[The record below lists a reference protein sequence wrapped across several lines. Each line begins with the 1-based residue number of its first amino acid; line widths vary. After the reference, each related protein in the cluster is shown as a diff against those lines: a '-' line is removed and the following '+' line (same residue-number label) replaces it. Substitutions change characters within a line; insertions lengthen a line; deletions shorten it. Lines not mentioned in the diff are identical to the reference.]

1 MAKWDTYSF
10 LTQKLGNLEFLIRDT
25 GVTLPENQIKRLND
39 LTLAIPAPPALFE
52 RLTRITGGAS
62 GARTTLVITPAG
74 ETMWVNVAGNLR
86 IVPVATSLD
95 VNTSAN
101 WITTT
106 YATAANRAG
115 LSFKIYAIENGGAS
129 APLIQ
134 CDLASNAA
142 PANSRLIGGFHCLC
156 VAAGTITG
164 HTLTGYLAGDILP
177 QSVWDFKFVPRK
189 NPDGTY
195 RDGFVYDPKDGIW
208 KGIYL
213 VNTSYLSQY
222 NTPKLVSVNWMDIT
236 TYLGSVGAR
245 LLRDREFQLGAD
257 GSNEG
262 TNITG
267 SVDTPNTGGHVD
279 TAGRRMISNIGLE
292 DCAGLIWQ
300 WLDEQSYRYDASTWS
315 WKNVTGG
322 KGQLYT
328 QDSYG
333 DVKLLAGGDWGDGAS
348 CGSRGRRAD
357 FFRWAAAADIGGRAG
372 VEPE

>member
-1 MAKWDTYSF
+1 MAKWDTYSL
-10 LTQKLGNLEFLIRDT
+10 LTQKLGNLEFLVRDA
-25 GVTLPENQIKRLND
+25 GVVLPENQIKRLID
-39 LTLAIPAPPALFE
+39 LTLATPAPPALFD

-62 GARTTLVITPAG
+62 GDRTILVITPVG
-74 ETMWVNVAGNLR
+74 ETMWINVAGNLR
-86 IVPVATSLD
+86 IVPAATSLD
-95 VNTSAN
+95 INVSAN

-129 APLIQ
+129 APLIK
-134 CDLASNAA
+134 CNLASNAP

-156 VAAGTITG
+156 VAVGTITG
-164 HTLTGYLAGDILP
+164 HKLTGYVAGDILP
-177 QSVWDFKFVPRK
+177 QSVWDLKFAPRK

-222 NTPKLVSVNWMDIT
+222 NTPKLVNVNWMDIT
-236 TYLGSVGAR
+236 TYLGSIGAR
-245 LLRDREFQLGAD
+245 LLRDREFQLGAE
-257 GSNEG
+257 GSSEG
-262 TNITG
+262 TSITG
-267 SVDTPNTGGHVD
+267 SADTPNTGGHVD
-279 TAGRRMISNIGLE
+279 TAGRRIISNIGCE
-292 DCAGLIWQ
+292 DMVGLIWQ
-300 WLDEQSYRYDASTWS
+300 WLDEQSYQYGASTWS

-333 DVKLLAGGDWGDGAS
+333 DTKLLAGGDWVSGAL
-348 CGSRGRRAD
+348 CGSRGRHAGNS
-357 FFRWAAAADIGGRAG
+357 RWVAATNVGGRAG
-372 VEPE
+372 VDPE